1 MDGLMVDSEPLAQ
14 QAWLDFLAEHG
25 HTMDQA
31 AFDAILGL
39 RLMDSA
45 RVVKERFDL
54 PLTVEQVAARRSAL
68 FLAALV
74 GNLKPM
80 PGLHRLLEAVDA
92 HGLPRAV
99 ATSSPAAYA
108 PVALR
113 EVGAAEGFAAV
124 ITGDTV
130 ARGKPAPDIYLV
142 AAAALGLSP
151 TVCLALEDSPN
162 GVRAAK
168 AAGMR
173 CIAVPNALSA
183 GLDLSAA
190 DAVLPCL
197 ADVAARLDEWLEQE
211 INDKEGRQHA

>member
-1 MDGLMVDSEPLAQ
+1 V
-14 QAWLDFLAEHG
+14 
-25 HTMDQA
+25 
-31 AFDAILGL
+31 
-39 RLMDSA
+39 
-45 RVVKERFDL
+45 
-54 PLTVEQVAARRSAL
+54 
-68 FLAALV
+68 
-74 GNLKPM
+74 
-80 PGLHRLLEAVDA
+80 
-92 HGLPRAV
+92 
-99 ATSSPAAYA
+99 
-108 PVALR
+108 LR

-190 DAVLPCL
+190 DAVLPSL
-197 ADVAARLDEWLEQE
+197 ADVAARLDEWLGQE